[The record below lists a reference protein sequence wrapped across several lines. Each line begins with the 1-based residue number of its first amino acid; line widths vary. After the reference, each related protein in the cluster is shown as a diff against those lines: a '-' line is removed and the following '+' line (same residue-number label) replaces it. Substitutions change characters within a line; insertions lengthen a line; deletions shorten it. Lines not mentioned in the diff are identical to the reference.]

1 MNADALATLGAGFSH
16 EAHGSQRV
24 FRAALQALSH
34 PGRPV
39 TVEHDAEVPSVG
51 HAASAAVLLALL
63 DADCKLWLS
72 PTLRDSD
79 AAAWLRFHT
88 GCRLVD
94 RPAQAHFAWLAASDA
109 LQPLDSFSLGSDSYP
124 DQSTTCVID
133 VAALHAVPAATAPW
147 RLSGPGI
154 QDAAGLQVQGLDRS
168 FVAQWQANHG
178 LFPRGVDVLLATGP
192 QIVGLPRTTRIEQQ
206 KEA

>member
-24 FRAALQALSH
+24 FRAMLQALSH

-39 TVEHDAEVPSVG
+39 AVEHDAEVPHSG

-63 DADCKLWLS
+63 DADCRLWLS
-72 PTLRDSD
+72 PALRDSD

-88 GCRLVD
+88 GCRLVEQ
-94 RPAQAHFAWLAASDA
+94 PAQAHFAWLAAADA
-109 LQPLDSFSLGSDSYP
+109 LPPLAGFCSGSDNYP

-154 QDAAGLQVQGLDRS
+154 QDVAGLQVQGLDRS
-168 FVAQWQANHG
+168 FVAQWQANHA

>member
-1 MNADALATLGAGFSH
+1 MNVDALATLGAGFSH

-39 TVEHDAEVPSVG
+39 AIEHDAEVPRSG
-51 HAASAAVLLALL
+51 HAASAALLLALL
-63 DADCKLWLS
+63 DADCRLWLS
-72 PTLRDSD
+72 PALRDSD

-88 GCRLVD
+88 GCRLVEQ
-94 RPAQAHFAWLAASDA
+94 PEQAHFAWLAAADA

-133 VAALHAVPAATAPW
+133 VAALHGVPAATAPW

-154 QDAAGLQVQGLDRS
+154 QDAVGLQVDGLPGD

-178 LFPRGVDVLLATGP
+178 IFPRGVDVLLTTAQ

>member
-16 EAHGSQRV
+16 EAHGSQSV

-34 PGRPV
+34 PGQPV
-39 TVEHDAEVPSVG
+39 TVEHDAEVPPSG

-72 PTLRDSD
+72 PALRNSG

-88 GCRLVD
+88 GCRLTEQ
-94 RPAQAHFAWLAASDA
+94 PAQAHFAWLAAADV

-154 QDAAGLQVQGLDRS
+154 QDVAGLQVEGLDRG
-168 FVAQWQANHG
+168 FVAQWQANHA
-178 LFPRGVDVLLATGP
+178 LFPRGVDVLLATGR